1 MHALLWNDELFAVV
15 AFMRQG
21 RENNMLQVRGG
32 IWTRTATKD
41 YFRYCLITILPE
53 SNVMSSNII
62 FLSDKLS
69 KSRGNQQ
76 IFTFEKLKPEN
87 ETSSQNCW
95 QYIFCPEFAN
105 SSLEARR
112 GINIF
117 FQHRSLCV
125 SLKITRALLS
135 TCHIHPLWVSSPK
148 LQTYFLRSCVN

>member
-53 SNVMSSNII
+53 SNVMSSNIL

-125 SLKITRALLS
+125 SLLS

-148 LQTYFLRSCVN
+148 LQTYFLRCCVN